1 MKTTV
6 IASKLQ
12 APVTLQATVLV
23 LHPDGTPGVMT
34 FAFPFGQFPRE
45 FDMREVVAQAVNHPQ
60 LPEGSR
66 LATKREFCEYVASEM
81 VGHEITLSETP
92 GGEEWD
98 A

>member
-1 MKTTV
+1 MNTTTKIKV
-6 IASKLQ
+6 Q
-12 APVTLQATVLV
+12 APVTIQANILV
-23 LHPDGTPGVMT
+23 MRPDGTPGVIT
-34 FAFPFGQFPRE
+34 FACPFGQFPSE
-45 FDMREVVAQAVNHPQ
+45 AEMREVVAQAVNHPQ

-81 VGHEITLSETP
+81 VGHEITLTETP

>member
-23 LHPDGTPGVMT
+23 LQPDGTPGVMT
-34 FAFPFGQFPRE
+34 FAFPFGQFPSE
-45 FDMREVVAQAVNHPQ
+45 EEMRHVVAQSVNHPQ
-60 LPEGSR
+60 LPQGCR
-66 LATKREFCEYVASEM
+66 LATKREFCEYCASEM
-81 VGHEITLSETP
+81 TGQDVTLDETP